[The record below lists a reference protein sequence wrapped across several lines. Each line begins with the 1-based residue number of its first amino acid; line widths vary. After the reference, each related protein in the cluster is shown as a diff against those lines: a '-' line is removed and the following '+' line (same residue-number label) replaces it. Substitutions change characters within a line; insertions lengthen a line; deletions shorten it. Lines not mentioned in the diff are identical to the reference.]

1 MNLPCRTALLG
12 SCVSFA
18 LIASAHATVLETQM
32 ESFPSPGALLSFQQY
47 SGNGTLT
54 GVTLE
59 FSDSI
64 SAFGLF
70 QNIYRIPLT
79 YIETDGVDVS
89 YNVLPGAPASLLAAG
104 SYDAGHA
111 DAVQTFSDVPIG
123 GLQFSDVA
131 NGSNSASAIFVSQ
144 SDLKGFVGSGS
155 YAFQA
160 QYYQYVI
167 GDPVGGIPASDYTPG
182 NPYTNGYLSV
192 GGAIT
197 VTYDGVLPPAT
208 SAPEPSTWAMI
219 LLGFAGLG
227 LGGAREARRRKRAV
241 GWDRQPDIGQ
251 TGSLNVGRRPRSVG
265 ARQKRAAPPRNLI
278 GLGSRSRGPTPREKV
293 GVMTRGNRNVRVSKA
308 ALLAAALIAGKADVS
323 PALAGEILYAPFD
336 ESGGVATAGLYSGDV
351 WLTVSGLGQAL
362 ADVYSDAFY
371 LRQETGGVT
380 TPNRTDYRDLA
391 VDAAPINGSGSQEA
405 SNRIVGP
412 IPAYDPSGVY
422 SFEVNAGATPTH
434 LNFGVDDQIYADN
447 AGAYTIV
454 VGSAPTEVLYAPFD
468 QPGGA
473 ETSGTYHGKI
483 LVTVSGVGQALADD
497 YSDAFYLL
505 PGPDSGTSTPTRPGF
520 WDLAFGA
527 SPILGDGSQEATN
540 ALVGALPAYSSD
552 NVYTFELDTGSSIP
566 THLYFGV
573 DDQIYTDNAGA
584 YTIAITQLGSIPEP
598 STWVMMVVG
607 LAGLGGAAS
616 RRLAATA
623 A

>member
-1 MNLPCRTALLG
+1 M
-12 SCVSFA
+12 
-18 LIASAHATVLETQM
+18 SAT
-32 ESFPSPGALLSFQQY
+32 
-47 SGNGTLT
+47 
-54 GVTLE
+54 
-59 FSDSI
+59 
-64 SAFGLF
+64 
-70 QNIYRIPLT
+70 
-79 YIETDGVDVS
+79 
-89 YNVLPGAPASLLAAG
+89 
-104 SYDAGHA
+104 
-111 DAVQTFSDVPIG
+111 
-123 GLQFSDVA
+123 
-131 NGSNSASAIFVSQ
+131 FVSQ
-144 SDLKGFVGSGS
+144 SDLNGFVGSGS

-208 SAPEPSTWAMI
+208 SAPEPSTWAMM

-278 GLGSRSRGPTPREKV
+278 GLGSRSRGPTPRGKV

-308 ALLAAALIAGKADVS
+308 ALLAAALIAGTADVS

-336 ESGGVATAGLYSGDV
+336 DASGVLTSGLYSGDV
-351 WLTVSGLGQAL
+351 WVTVSGLGQAL
-362 ADVYSDAFY
+362 ANIDSDAFY

-380 TPNRTDYRDLA
+380 APTRIGFWDLA
-391 VDAAPINGSGSQEA
+391 IDASPINGSGSQEA

-412 IPAYDPSGVY
+412 VPAYDPSGVY
-422 SFEVNAGATPTH
+422 TFEVSAGATPTH
-434 LNFGVDDQIYADN
+434 LYFGVDDEIYSDN

-454 VGSAPTEVLYAPFD
+454 LGSQPTEVVYAPFA
-468 QPGGA
+468 QPGGV
-473 ETSGTYHGKI
+473 ETKGTYHGKI
-483 LVTVSGVGQALADD
+483 LVTVSGVGQALADID
-497 YSDAFYLL
+497 SDAFYLL
-505 PGPDSGTSTPTRPGF
+505 PGPNDANSTPSRPGF
-520 WDLAFGA
+520 WDLAFGT

-540 ALVGALPAYSSD
+540 ALVGSPPAYTSD

-566 THLYFGV
+566 AHLYFGV

-584 YTIAITQLGSIPEP
+584 YTIAITELSANAAVPEP
-598 STWVMMVVG
+598 STWALMLLGFIGLSLVG
-607 LAGLGGAAS
+607 PCKAKIILLGS
-616 RRLAATA
+616 
-623 A
+623 